1 MKKIKVENISKV
13 KLEFFLKQNK
23 KDIRV
28 MLVPGESSWCDNG
41 TTTKS
46 MILYKRKN
54 LIKIHDE
61 DSTIEKYV
69 DPNNDEVLDK
79 LHTTQDIEYIKIMG
93 VDPPEFT
100 PDTTEDIRTVALD
113 IIPPQ
118 SMNPPDAKLF
128 AELNFDS
135 IEKKAQPSIEDYD
148 RILDSLDAKIG
159 VPETEDISFSL
170 LEKAQKET
178 EEYKKESEKTYKGKK
193 RGRKK
198 KRGPKPGSKKKK
210 LNNLPTISENN
221 TDTIITGITGIT
233 S

>member
-1 MKKIKVENISKV
+1 MKKTKVENISKV

-28 MLVPGESSWCDNG
+28 TLSPGEESWFDKG

-46 MILYKRKN
+46 MILYGRKG
-54 LIKIHDE
+54 LIKIHDT
-61 DSTIEKYV
+61 DSTVEQDV
-69 DPNNDEVLDK
+69 DANNDEALDK
-79 LHTTQDIEYIKIMG
+79 LH
-93 VDPPEFT
+93 
-100 PDTTEDIRTVALD
+100 TTEDIRTVALD
-113 IIPPQ
+113 IVSPQ
-118 SMNPPDAKLF
+118 SLSAPDAKLF
-128 AELNFDS
+128 AEINFDS

-159 VPETEDISFSL
+159 VPETEDVSFSL

-178 EEYKKESEKTYKGKK
+178 EEYKNESEKTYKGKK

-210 LNNLPTISENN
+210 ANNLPTISENN
-221 TDTIITGITGIT
+221 SDVIITGVTN
-233 S
+233 